1 MRSAKNWSIILQRSR
16 STSCITTLFAVV
28 GVTWR
33 VWWIAAGVSDRVWE
47 IADIVGLLEQRV
59 GAKAELGKEQK
70 ICYPRRGQGSVLDAD
85 VDRFV

>member
-1 MRSAKNWSIILQRSR
+1 
-16 STSCITTLFAVV
+16 
-28 GVTWR
+28 
-33 VWWIAAGVSDRVWE
+33 VSDRVWE

-85 VDRFV
+85 VDLFV